1 LVLRERVSAVNG
13 DEQEWYAGQ
22 LEGLWNNAIIMRTG
36 VQSWIR
42 ILPSADLT
50 TDSLPH
56 TCQRRLRFC
65 LCVPS
70 QLSNA
75 QVPANWAFLQILAQS
90 PGNLPTHRPAIRFQ
104 EMTVQAPD
112 EDHSWRQQPMAPAIG
127 HAVQIRPCGKRR
139 SRSGRMVGHSYK
151 ARSPHLWR
159 AAPAR
164 AATARAP
171 GRRDAGAGG
180 AGHEQRRR
188 RPRARESGGHREPAG
203 PLARG
208 APTACSAR
216 SRAAGT
222 PNGEKTARHS
232 AGSDWA

>member
-1 LVLRERVSAVNG
+1 MRTVFARGVQHGSPARADDAAGQAGGADRTADKPFHAPLRIDWSGRLVLRERVSAVNG

-112 EDHSWRQQPMAPAIG
+112 EDHSWRQQPFPPTIAPPLPRTA
-127 HAVQIRPCGKRR
+127 ASL
-139 SRSGRMVGHSYK
+139 SR
-151 ARSPHLWR
+151 
-159 AAPAR
+159 
-164 AATARAP
+164 
-171 GRRDAGAGG
+171 
-180 AGHEQRRR
+180 
-188 RPRARESGGHREPAG
+188 
-203 PLARG
+203 
-208 APTACSAR
+208 
-216 SRAAGT
+216 
-222 PNGEKTARHS
+222 N
-232 AGSDWA
+232 